1 LFRDWQRTQTQSSV
15 TALAEPETAN
25 GCPVLHR
32 MRGPSAVRH
41 SCATLNPDQR
51 NARSPER
58 AQRPCV
64 FFLTLTYM
72 DVGYAWKC
80 DGPELS
86 VRHIRTKGV
95 SGQVDSE
102 QANLRVARYSP
113 TIGSSTFDFPQ
124 ADFRPAT
131 LHLRAQLVIQQRLGW
146 KCREHCRRHLC
157 GELLEDAHRTR
168 ETAITQMDQPQVTD
182 AEMPIRH
189 HLDELALP
197 QQLRLYQWRKVANA
211 GACEQCSRQARV
223 IIHAKVSMKR
233 ESFFFVPLTKVQ
245 TLTGFQNE
253 KASRRCCSRSW
264 GFCGGFRPTR

>member
-1 LFRDWQRTQTQSSV
+1 MNAQAARSRRLPTGPRGTTPEAHYELFRDWQRTQTQSSV

-86 VRHIRTKGV
+86 VRH
-95 SGQVDSE
+95 
-102 QANLRVARYSP
+102 
-113 TIGSSTFDFPQ
+113 
-124 ADFRPAT
+124 
-131 LHLRAQLVIQQRLGW
+131 
-146 KCREHCRRHLC
+146 
-157 GELLEDAHRTR
+157 
-168 ETAITQMDQPQVTD
+168 
-182 AEMPIRH
+182 
-189 HLDELALP
+189 
-197 QQLRLYQWRKVANA
+197 
-211 GACEQCSRQARV
+211 
-223 IIHAKVSMKR
+223 
-233 ESFFFVPLTKVQ
+233 
-245 TLTGFQNE
+245 
-253 KASRRCCSRSW
+253 
-264 GFCGGFRPTR
+264 